1 MENPFVQGD
10 PMWWWYNLRLPIL
23 SAAATLAIVVA
34 GFISTDRQ
42 PYGITVRVLL
52 ALGFLGTLPLGLISL
67 GISFR
72 AHEPTLTLISMLGT
86 CVSLLVGYFH
96 YKSENGLRG
105 DFANFFARTADTAT
119 TGAAEPESQPVDSAD
134 VPSAD
139 ATFAESPADDSGTT
153 MDPGAATAIENVPTE
168 VLPGAPAPPAWLV
181 FKSGPNTGQT
191 IPIADG
197 ATSIGR
203 APENDVVIDDDGV
216 SRQHAEIT
224 FADGQYQLTDVGSAG
239 GTIVEG
245 STAEA
250 TMVLDS
256 GSELKVGETEVV
268 FMQGQSPAAPSPTA
282 PTGSGGAAATMIM
295 QQPQE
300 KLTAWLAVTSGPA
313 KGQTSQINVG
323 ETRIGR
329 GDDNHLR
336 VNDGGVSRQHAVLI
350 ANEKGMTLLDLGS
363 ATGTTV
369 NGQELSGSEL
379 TTTSV
384 VTVGETDLMLVSVQ
398 QSENNTPIPTG
409 AADATMVAGP
419 AVSTGTGVL
428 VVQKGPDAGKTFQL
442 SDGDN
447 VIGREDA
454 SVLLS
459 DPAVSRKHAVVRK
472 SGEKYVIYDLGSSA
486 GTIVDGKKSQGAK
499 IKGGD
504 TIRLGASDIVVMDPT
519 G

>member
-1 MENPFVQGD
+1 MENPFTQGD
-10 PMWWWYNLRLPIL
+10 PMWWWYNLRLPIVVT
-23 SAAATLAIVVA
+23 AATLAIVVA
-34 GFISTDRQ
+34 GFISTNRQ

-67 GISFR
+67 GISFK
-72 AHEPTLTLISMLGT
+72 AEPASLTMISMLGT
-86 CVSLLVGYFH
+86 VVSMLVGYFH
-96 YKSENGLRG
+96 YKSDNGLRG
-105 DFANFFARTADTAT
+105 DFANFFAGTADTAST
-119 TGAAEPESQPVDSAD
+119 AAAEPESPPVDSAD
-134 VPSAD
+134 APSAD
-139 ATFAESPADDSGTT
+139 ATFAELPTDDSGTT

-191 IPIADG
+191 IPLADG

-203 APENDVVIDDDGV
+203 APENDIVIDDDGV
-216 SRQHAEIT
+216 SRQHAQIT

-268 FMQGQSPAAPSPTA
+268 FMQGQSSAAPSPTA
-282 PTGSGGAAATMIM
+282 PIGSGDAAATMIM

-313 KGQTSQINVG
+313 KGQTCQINIG

-329 GDDNHLR
+329 GDDNDLR

-350 ANEKGMTLLDLGS
+350 ANEKSMTLLDLGS
-363 ATGTTV
+363 ATGTTI

-379 TTTSV
+379 TTTSI

-398 QSENNTPIPTG
+398 QSESNTPVATG
-409 AADATMVAGP
+409 AADATMIAGP
-419 AVSTGTGVL
+419 AVSTGTGVV

-442 SDGDN
+442 TDGDN

-472 SGEKYVIYDLGSSA
+472 SAEKYIIYDLGSSA

-499 IKGGD
+499 VKGGD
-504 TIRLGASDIVVMDPT
+504 TIRLGKSDIVVMDPT